1 MSKILVAYFSAS
13 GVTAGLAE
21 RLAAATGGDLHK
33 IQPETPYTQAD
44 LDWMD
49 KKSRSSIEMNDK
61 TFRPG
66 IANRVADM
74 ESYDVVFVGFPIWW
88 YVAPTIIN
96 TFLEQYNLEGKTII
110 PFATSG
116 SSQMGNTNAELEASC
131 KGAELRTGKRFN
143 ANASEKELKAWLDSL
158 GL

>member
-21 RLAAATGGDLHK
+21 RLAAATGGDLYE

-66 IANRVADM
+66 IANRVADICGLP
-74 ESYDVVFVGFPIWW
+74 DLVVCRPDHYQHIF
-88 YVAPTIIN
+88 
-96 TFLEQYNLEGKTII
+96 
-110 PFATSG
+110 
-116 SSQMGNTNAELEASC
+116 
-131 KGAELRTGKRFN
+131 RTV
-143 ANASEKELKAWLDSL
+143 
-158 GL
+158 